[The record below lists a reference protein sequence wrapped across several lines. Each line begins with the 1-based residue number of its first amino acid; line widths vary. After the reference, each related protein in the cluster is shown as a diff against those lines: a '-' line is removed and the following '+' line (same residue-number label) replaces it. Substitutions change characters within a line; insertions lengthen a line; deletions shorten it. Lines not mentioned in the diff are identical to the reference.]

1 MNKLERELKLLFGE
15 SELFSEVVFCGK
27 TMIGKLDKD
36 VRAKIEFI
44 STSVHKHYDSLKVT
58 VLNRTEG
65 VIDTTVFNFSD
76 MIGLKNGRIPYYW
89 DEPNC
94 NGWYG
99 FKMTSDDYD
108 QISDKVHDYM
118 SMFAEEDIGYEMR
131 TY

>member
-15 SELFSEVVFCGK
+15 SELFSEAVFCGK

-65 VIDTTVFNFSD
+65 VIDSTVFNFSD

-89 DEPNC
+89 EA
-94 NGWYG
+94 
-99 FKMTSDDYD
+99 
-108 QISDKVHDYM
+108 V
-118 SMFAEEDIGYEMR
+118 
-131 TY
+131 